1 VLTGEV
7 MSREVVAV
15 RQDAT
20 LGPAVRLMLDK
31 QFSGLP
37 VVDEAGRL
45 VGILTEGDLL
55 RRVETGTEAKG
66 GWLANFFGAGA
77 QAARYVQANTRRV
90 ADLMTPEV
98 VSVAVDTPLS
108 EVVQLMEQYHIK
120 RLPVLRDGKLAGIIS
135 RSDLVRALGDAL
147 APVAHTADDA
157 TVVHRIRE
165 ELGKQPWAHTR
176 AVSVACENG
185 HVVLDGCVFDM
196 REREAVRVL
205 AENIPGVKAVDNRL
219 ACIEPNTGT
228 MIYGG

>member
-1 VLTGEV
+1 MLTGEV
-7 MSREVVAV
+7 MSRDVVAV
-15 RQDAT
+15 RQDTT
-20 LGPAVRLMLDK
+20 LGQAVRLMLYK

-55 RRVETGTEAKG
+55 RRVETETEAKG
-66 GWLANFFGAGA
+66 GWLANFFSTGA
-77 QAARYVQANTRRV
+77 QAERYVLANTRRV

-98 VSVAVDTPLS
+98 VSVGEDTPLS
-108 EVVQLMEQYHIK
+108 EVVQLMERYHIK

-135 RSDLVRALGDAL
+135 RSDLVRALSEAL

-157 TVVHRIRE
+157 TIVQRIRE

-185 HVVLDGCVFDM
+185 DVVLDGCVFDM
-196 REREAVRVL
+196 REREAIRVL
-205 AENIPGVKAVDNRL
+205 AENVPGVKAVDNRL
-219 ACIEPNTGT
+219 ACVEPNTGT